1 MLEKH
6 HFTSL
11 SDNNGNNNMKNPVLS
26 QNGELRA
33 CSACSGDVPRSSFA
47 ENSNP
52 MLGGSLILKISL
64 KLKPVIPRTGLVSS
78 APNFTRKLTIDN
90 LNWDHIRDIPFCPIS
105 SSRNASVLMVI
116 WKCMEH
122 SVIVEAR

>member
-11 SDNNGNNNMKNPVLS
+11 SDINGNNNVKNSVLA

-33 CSACSGDVPRSSFA
+33 CSPCSGDVPRSSIA

-64 KLKPVIPRTGLVSS
+64 NVKRVIPRTPRVVC
-78 APNFTRKLTIDN
+78 A
-90 LNWDHIRDIPFCPIS
+90 
-105 SSRNASVLMVI
+105 
-116 WKCMEH
+116 
-122 SVIVEAR
+122 